1 MKNRVAIAMFLL
13 ACLPVAAK
21 GDLIAT
27 AGGYTIGPLGE
38 KQAEVKFR
46 GGDPSIIAIDSI
58 QSGDSPLYGPL
69 FPVHLEAS
77 LLGSGSATYGALAAS
92 LQAQARNQATIPN
105 ILEPSVFG
113 ILRMSFTDSGVIV
126 SDTLP
131 FGTAVNITFDM
142 SLASAVVATGK
153 QADSTHNGASGE
165 FNATVT
171 DVNTGAFVKAV
182 IVNSSSG
189 MTPGLV
195 VQTLHADVGDVIDL
209 SGKLVLGVEAR
220 SLNDSDTGGD
230 VPHTTSILASHT
242 GTLTYLPQEH
252 VQLISDSGH
261 DYSVVAAPAP
271 TPEPSTLSLA
281 ALGIAAMIVRRR
293 TRRVHR

>member
-1 MKNRVAIAMFLL
+1 MKNRAVIAMFLL

-21 GDLIAT
+21 GDLIT
-27 AGGYTIGPLGE
+27 TGGGYTIALDN

-58 QSGDSPLYGPL
+58 QSGDSPLYPL
-69 FPVHLEAS
+69 HPVHLEAS
-77 LLGSGSATYGALAAS
+77 LLGSGSATYGALAGS
-92 LQAQARNQATIPN
+92 LQAQARNQATFPN
-105 ILEPSVFG
+105 LLEPSVFG

-142 SLASAVVATGK
+142 SLASAFVATGR
-153 QADSTHNGASGE
+153 QADPTHNGGSAD
-165 FNATVT
+165 FDAKVT
-171 DVNTGAFVKAV
+171 DVNTGAFVSAFV
-182 IVNSSSG
+182 GNGSAG
-189 MTPGLV
+189 TTPGLV

-230 VPHTTSILASHT
+230 VLHTTSILASHT

>member
-1 MKNRVAIAMFLL
+1 MKNRAVIAMFLL

-21 GDLIAT
+21 GDLITT
-27 AGGYTIGPLGE
+27 ASGYTIALDN
-38 KQAEVKFR
+38 KLAEVKFS

-58 QSGDSPLYGPL
+58 QSGDSPWYPLY
-69 FPVHLEAS
+69 PVHLEAS
-77 LLGSGSATYGALAAS
+77 LLGSGSATYGALAGS
-92 LQAQARNQATIPN
+92 LQAQARNQATFPN
-105 ILEPSVFG
+105 VLEPSVFG

-142 SLASAVVATGK
+142 SLASAFIATGR
-153 QADSTHNGASGE
+153 QADPTHNGGSAD
-165 FNATVT
+165 FDAKVT
-171 DVNTGAFVKAV
+171 DVNTGAFVSAFV
-182 IVNSSSG
+182 GNGSAG
-189 MTPGLV
+189 TTPGLV

-230 VPHTTSILASHT
+230 VLHTTSILASHT

>member
-58 QSGDSPLYGPL
+58 QSGDSPLYPL
-69 FPVHLEAS
+69 NPVHLEAS

-142 SLASAVVATGK
+142 SLASAFVATGR
-153 QADSTHNGASGE
+153 QADPTHNGGSAD
-165 FNATVT
+165 FDAKVT
-171 DVNTGAFVKAV
+171 DVNTGAFVSAFV
-182 IVNSSSG
+182 GNGSG
-189 MTPGLV
+189 GTTPGLV

-230 VPHTTSILASHT
+230 VLHTTSILASHT